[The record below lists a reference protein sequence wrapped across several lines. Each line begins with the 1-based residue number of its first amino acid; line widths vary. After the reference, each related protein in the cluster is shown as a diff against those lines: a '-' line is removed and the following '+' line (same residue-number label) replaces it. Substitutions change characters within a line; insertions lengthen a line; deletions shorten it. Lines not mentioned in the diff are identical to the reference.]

1 MGDLVDTLKST
12 GPFTVFAPTN
22 DAFGKLD
29 ANLLTTLLKP
39 ENKAKLAAV
48 LTYHVTNGKV
58 ASSDLTDGQQITT
71 VQGEDVRVTIDTNG
85 VFINT
90 DSQVVTPD
98 VEATNGIVHIIN
110 KVLVP
115 PNLVLP
121 VYQNIVELAQAT
133 GDLSTL
139 VQAVVAADLVATLT
153 SAGPFTVFAPTNDAF
168 GALPAGL
175 LDTLLKPENKARLAA
190 VLTYHIANGEVTS
203 SQIQADQATILK
215 TLETQDVTITISE
228 NGVFVNSNSQVVVP
242 DVKATNG
249 IVHII
254 NNLLIPPGFVSP
266 DTVRTTESPVV
277 VVSDD
282 ETDTGMIQQFSSLA
296 VIILTAMPL

>member
-1 MGDLVDTLKST
+1 MGVSGLAVASSELTNGQSIETVQGKDVTVTINPNGVFINTESQVVTPDVEATNGIVHIVNKVLVPPGFEPGSDKDIVELAQATDDLSTLVQAVVAGGLVDTLKST

-29 ANLLTTLLKP
+29 AKLLDALLKP
-39 ENKAKLAAV
+39 ENKEKLAAV
-48 LTYHVTNGKV
+48 LTYHVVANGKV

-71 VQGEDVRVTIDTNG
+71 VQGENVTVTINTNG

-90 DSQVVTPD
+90 DPQVVTPD

-133 GDLSTL
+133 DDLSTL

-175 LDTLLKPENKARLAA
+175 LDTLLKPEN
-190 VLTYHIANGEVTS
+190 
-203 SQIQADQATILK
+203 
-215 TLETQDVTITISE
+215 
-228 NGVFVNSNSQVVVP
+228 
-242 DVKATNG
+242 
-249 IVHII
+249 
-254 NNLLIPPGFVSP
+254 
-266 DTVRTTESPVV
+266 
-277 VVSDD
+277 
-282 ETDTGMIQQFSSLA
+282 
-296 VIILTAMPL
+296 

>member
-1 MGDLVDTLKST
+1 MGVSGLAVASSELTNGQSIETVQGKDVTVTINPNGVFINTESQVVTPDVEATNGIVHIVNKVLVPPGFEPPPDKDIVELAQATDDLSTLVQAVVAGGLVDTLKST

-29 ANLLTTLLKP
+29 AKLLDALLKP

-48 LTYHVTNGKV
+48 LTYHVVASGKV

-71 VQGEDVRVTIDTNG
+71 VQGENVTVTINTNG

-133 GDLSTL
+133 DDLS
-139 VQAVVAADLVATLT
+139 
-153 SAGPFTVFAPTNDAF
+153 
-168 GALPAGL
+168 
-175 LDTLLKPENKARLAA
+175 
-190 VLTYHIANGEVTS
+190 
-203 SQIQADQATILK
+203 
-215 TLETQDVTITISE
+215 
-228 NGVFVNSNSQVVVP
+228 
-242 DVKATNG
+242 
-249 IVHII
+249 
-254 NNLLIPPGFVSP
+254 
-266 DTVRTTESPVV
+266 
-277 VVSDD
+277 
-282 ETDTGMIQQFSSLA
+282 
-296 VIILTAMPL
+296 

>member
-1 MGDLVDTLKST
+1 MG
-12 GPFTVFAPTN
+12 
-22 DAFGKLD
+22 
-29 ANLLTTLLKP
+29 
-39 ENKAKLAAV
+39 AAV
-48 LTYHVTNGKV
+48 LTYHVVASGKV

-71 VQGEDVRVTIDTNG
+71 VQGENVTVTINTNG

-168 GALPAGL
+168 GALPAGT
-175 LDTLLKPENKARLAA
+175 LDTLLKPENKADL
-190 VLTYHIANGEVTS
+190 VDILTYHVIPAQVLSTDLKPKQVVTTVEGKDLSVTVVDGAVFANKAKVVA
-203 SQIQADQATILK
+203 ADNMA
-215 TLETQDVTITISE
+215 S
-228 NGVFVNSNSQVVVP
+228 NGV
-242 DVKATNG
+242 A
-249 IVHII
+249 HII
-254 NNLLIPPGFVSP
+254 DGVLLPP
-266 DTVRTTESPVV
+266 TES
-277 VVSDD
+277 DD
-282 ETDTGMIQQFSSLA
+282 L
-296 VIILTAMPL
+296 PN